1 MNTDITSKLDNARR
15 LLDDLGNGLSD
26 LIYSSADVFGDEAI
40 QKRRQEFWATYRE
53 AVERLKTPNF
63 RIATIGTTSSG
74 KSTIVNALMGRRVAP
89 IESGEMSAGVLSL
102 QHSLDRRLV
111 IEATPGAIWETGEW
125 TDLSDEDF
133 YRRIQQVMHA
143 YHQARQK
150 KEYVAPQ
157 VKAYV
162 PLLPA
167 CDSSLLALPEGVGVE
182 FLDLPGLKS
191 VQDRANLEVIQQ
203 QVSKA
208 FSLVALDYGQVDEQQ
223 RQRLL
228 GELKQVV
235 EYMGGRTESMIFILN
250 RVDQRGADDL
260 PLEQRLEKLQGE
272 IQEALGLPELPDV
285 IPFKARLL
293 YYAQC
298 AWGTNP
304 LSTSSSI
311 SPEERTELL
320 KKMFLD
326 CAAVFEEKSMEDED
340 LELWLLKLKKDLR
353 RGTPIDDEK
362 TRKIM
367 RYAFE
372 WSGGEKLWSC
382 FRERLR
388 ESFAELVLMPALFQL
403 FNSFDALADNVD
415 VLIETGKI
423 NNQEQVRVERAKI
436 GKVRENLSRKVKEV
450 GDSLKKETKKYI
462 DALKSND
469 VKKRNEIQQD
479 AEKKGRKGFSLIF
492 KAVSDVEADL
502 TKNLI
507 ATLRDAFQKNQPA
520 FELRDKLQQV
530 IPPPIAEDIAR
541 QYDNVGRR
549 LDKFTKA
556 EKGDWLTKKV
566 RADDEKAKKELEHDE
581 RYVRLLYHTMSQ
593 AITTRA
599 EFSLQAKAKSFKEA
613 LESLVKE
620 LISKLESCLGEQE
633 FSSVSWQKAAM
644 SDLRKKL
651 GEKDLKLPEK
661 FFELPAAIEQKR
673 QTQTEVVGTKTEY
686 ENQKRTKYQSY
697 TETYEEGSCFT
708 REKTR
713 TRQRPVEYT
722 ERVAVKR
729 DIKEDVE
736 YVELSLPNP
745 QLMAKQWSQGIAK
758 GKDALW
764 EILQNW
770 IVDKLDEVRD
780 FFEKSA
786 NEIID
791 LADRALEN
799 QLQVIESNFEENQKF
814 WDDFAVKKE
823 ALTAV
828 KNELEEEVKKN

>member
-26 LIYSSADVFGDEAI
+26 LVNSSADVFGDEAI
-40 QKRRQEFWATYRE
+40 QKRLQEFSAIYEE

-89 IESGEMSAGVLSL
+89 IEGGEMSAGVLSL

-111 IEATPGAIWETGEW
+111 IEATPGAVWETGEW

-133 YRRIQQVMHA
+133 YLRIQQAMHA
-143 YHQARQK
+143 YHEARQK

-157 VKAYV
+157 VKVYV

-167 CDSSLLALPEGVGVE
+167 CDSSLLGLPEGVGVE

-191 VQDRANLEVIQQ
+191 VQDRANLAVIQE

-208 FSLVALDYGQVDEQQ
+208 FCLVALDYMQVDEQH
-223 RQRLL
+223 RQHLL

-235 EYMGGRTESMIFILN
+235 EYMQGRTDSMIFILN

-272 IQEALGLPELPDV
+272 IQEVLELPELPDV
-285 IPFKARLL
+285 MPFKARFL

-311 SPEERTELL
+311 SPEERGKLL
-320 KKMFLD
+320 QKMFRD
-326 CAAVFEEKSMEDED
+326 CAAVVKENVGGNRDLKRWFRD
-340 LELWLLKLKKDLR
+340 LEDDVED
-353 RGTPIDDEK
+353 GIAIDDE
-362 TRKIM
+362 RVQELI
-367 RYAFE
+367 RYALE

-382 FRERLR
+382 FRERLK

-403 FNSFDALADNVD
+403 FNSFDALAKNVD
-415 VLIETGKI
+415 ILIETGKI
-423 NNQEQVRVERAKI
+423 NNRDQLETERAKI
-436 GKVRENLSRKVKEV
+436 ADVRKNLSRSVKRV
-450 GDSLKKETKKYI
+450 GDSLENDIKDYI

-479 AEKKGRKGFSLIF
+479 AEKKGRKGFSMIF
-492 KAVSDVEADL
+492 KAVSDVEGDL
-502 TKNLI
+502 TKSLI
-507 ATLRDAFQKNQPA
+507 APLRDAFQNNQPA
-520 FELRDKLQQV
+520 FDLKDKLQLV
-530 IPPPIAEDIAR
+530 IPPPIAEDIAK
-541 QYDNVGRR
+541 QYDTVGRR

-556 EKGDWLTKKV
+556 EKGDWLTRKV

-599 EFSLQAKAKSFKEA
+599 EFSLQAKAKSFQEA
-613 LESLVKE
+613 LESLVNE
-620 LISKLESCLGEQE
+620 LVNALKICLSEQQ
-633 FSSVSWQKAAM
+633 FSGVSWEEAAM

-651 GEKDLKLPEK
+651 GEKLPTLPKK

-686 ENQKRTKYQSY
+686 ENRQATRYEGY
-697 TETYEEGSCFT
+697 TETYKEGSCFKS
-708 REKTR
+708 EKTR
-713 TRQRPVEYT
+713 TRQRPVEHT
-722 ERVAVKR
+722 KRVAVKR
-729 DIKEDVE
+729 DIKEDIE
-736 YVELSLPNP
+736 YIELSLPNP
-745 QLMAKQWSQGIAK
+745 QLMAKQWSQGIAT

-764 EILQNW
+764 EILQVW
-770 IVDKLDEVRD
+770 IVDRLDEVRD
-780 FFEKSA
+780 SFEKSA

-791 LADRALEN
+791 LADRALEK
-799 QLQVIESNFEENQKF
+799 QLQVIVSNFEENQKF
-814 WDDFAVKKE
+814 WDDCAIKKE
-823 ALTAV
+823 DLTVV
-828 KNELEEEVKKN
+828 KNELEEEVKN